1 MTEPAAIIGVISA
14 ATALVA
20 SVTGPFVTLYVGRS
34 QVRAAVLSAN
44 RQRWIDG
51 FRELVAEFCSQ
62 VAVAV
67 QVREK
72 LIRDGRFHLSAEPE
86 VLHRFERLVVTATKI
101 RLMVNPLEDEHQELL
116 AVMEGLLTMLRTAA
130 PTGDVQPEA
139 EAAGRRIIGMSH
151 AILRREWLRVQ
162 RGA

>member
-1 MTEPAAIIGVISA
+1 MTELASVVGVISA

-20 SVTGPFVTLYVGRS
+20 SITGPLVTFHVGRS
-34 QVRAAVLSAN
+34 QVRAAVISGN
-44 RQRWIDG
+44 RQRWIDA
-51 FRELVAEFCSQ
+51 FREVISEFCSQ

-72 LIRDGRFHLSAEPE
+72 LARDGTFHLSTEPE
-86 VLHRFERLVVTATKI
+86 TLRQFERLVFIATKI
-101 RLMVNPLEDEHQELL
+101 RLMINPLENDHRELL
-116 AVMEGLLTMLRTAA
+116 AAMEGLLTMLRTAS
-130 PTGDVQPEA
+130 PSDDVQPTA
-139 EAAGRRIIGMSH
+139 EATGRQIIGISQ